1 MSDYFHSVVL
11 EEELCMGCTN
21 CIKKCPTD
29 AIRVQSGKARIMKER
44 CIDCGECVRTCPY
57 KAKVAVTDPLEKMA
71 DYKYTIAIPAPTL
84 YVQYDISKFGRDRV
98 MTALKKIGFDYVYE
112 VARGAEIVTEASNRY
127 LEEHKEFRPMISSA
141 CPSIVRL
148 IQVRFPSLIP
158 HIMPVKSPMEVSAAN
173 ARREFCE
180 LNPGVDPDDI
190 GVFFISPCAAKM
202 TSVRNPIEV
211 KKSQVNGVFSIKS
224 VFFKLLKQMG
234 KIKEPE
240 DILQAG
246 YAGVRWST
254 IGGEAKG
261 IKSNNILYVDGI
273 QNVLK
278 ILEQLEDDKL
288 SDVDFIEAAACP
300 GGCLGGPLT
309 VENLYVARARSF
321 RLKFAYPNQLKDVED
336 KELEGSGFERFPV
349 HQDVTTLDSDISK
362 AMLKLQQM
370 DEIYAKL
377 PALDC
382 GACGA
387 PTCRALSED
396 IVRGNAKITDCV
408 FVLKERVRSL
418 AKEMMELEDLLPP
431 TLDNR
436 GGSNGN
442 NRNK

>member
-1 MSDYFHSVVL
+1 MAEYFHSVTL
-11 EEELCMGCTN
+11 EESLCMGCTN

-29 AIRVQSGKARIMKER
+29 AIRVQSGKARIMNER

-57 KAKVAVTDPLEKMA
+57 KAKVAQTDPLELMA
-71 DYKYTIAIPAPTL
+71 DYKYTIALPAPTL
-84 YVQYDISKFGRDRV
+84 YVQYDVGKFDRARI

-127 LEEHKEFRPMISSA
+127 LAEHREIRPMISSA
-141 CPSIVRL
+141 CPAIVRL
-148 IQVRFPSLIP
+148 IQVRFPSLLP
-158 HIMPVKSPMEVSAAN
+158 QIMPVKSPMEVAASN

-180 LNPGVDPDDI
+180 KNPGVSPEDV
-190 GVFFISPCAAKM
+190 GVFFISPCAAKL

-211 KKSQVNGVFSIKS
+211 EKSSVNGVFSIKS

-234 KIKEPE
+234 KPFESENIT
-240 DILQAG
+240 QSG
-246 YAGVRWST
+246 FSGVRWHT

-261 IKSNNILYVDGI
+261 IRSDNILYVDGI
-273 QNVLK
+273 QNVIK
-278 ILEQLEDDKL
+278 IFEQLEDDKL

-321 RLKFAYPNQLKDVED
+321 RLKSSLPKMIKEVQEIELDNSSFDKYPEHL
-336 KELEGSGFERFPV
+336 
-349 HQDVTTLDSDISK
+349 DVTTLDSDISK
-362 AMLKLQQM
+362 AMQKLQLM
-370 DEIYAKL
+370 DEIYAQL

-387 PTCRALSED
+387 PSCRALSED
-396 IVRGNAKITDCV
+396 IVRGTAKITDCV

-418 AKEMMELEDLLPP
+418 AKEMMELEDLIPP
-431 TLDNR
+431 TMENR
-436 GGSNGN
+436 
-442 NRNK
+442 K

>member
-1 MSDYFHSVVL
+1 MSDYFHSIVL
-11 EEELCMGCTN
+11 EEELCKGCTN

-71 DYKYTIAIPAPTL
+71 DFKYTIALPAPTL
-84 YVQYDISKFGRDRV
+84 YLQYDISKFGRDKI
-98 MTALKKIGFDYVYE
+98 MTALKMIGFDYVYE
-112 VARGAEIVTEASNRY
+112 VARGAEIVTKASNIY
-127 LEEHKEFRPMISSA
+127 LDKNKETRPMISSA
-141 CPSIVRL
+141 CPAIVRL

-158 HIMPVKSPMEVSAAN
+158 QIMPIKSPMEVSADN

-180 LNPGVDPDDI
+180 KNPGVTPDEI

-211 KKSQVNGVFSIKS
+211 SKSAVNGVFSIKS
-224 VFFKLLKQMG
+224 LYFKLLKQMG
-234 KIKEPE
+234 KIKEPLN
-240 DILQAG
+240 ILQAG
-246 YAGVRWST
+246 FSGVRWAT

-261 IKSNNILYVDGI
+261 IESDNILYVDGV
-273 QNVLK
+273 QNVIK

-288 SDVDFIEAAACP
+288 TDVDFIEAAACP

-309 VENLYVARARSF
+309 VENMYVARTRNF
-321 RLKFAYPNQLKDVED
+321 RFKSMLPKLLNEVSDVE
-336 KELEGSGFERFPV
+336 LENTEFECAPE
-349 HQDVTTLDSDISK
+349 HIDVTTLDEDITK
-362 AMLKLQQM
+362 AMQKLRDM
-370 DEIYAKL
+370 DELYKML

-396 IVRGNAKITDCV
+396 IVRGKAKLTDCV
-408 FVLKERVRSL
+408 FVLKDRVRNL
-418 AKEMMELEDLLPP
+418 AKEMMELEGLLPP
-431 TLDNR
+431 TLDNKAEGR
-436 GGSNGN
+436 
-442 NRNK
+442 